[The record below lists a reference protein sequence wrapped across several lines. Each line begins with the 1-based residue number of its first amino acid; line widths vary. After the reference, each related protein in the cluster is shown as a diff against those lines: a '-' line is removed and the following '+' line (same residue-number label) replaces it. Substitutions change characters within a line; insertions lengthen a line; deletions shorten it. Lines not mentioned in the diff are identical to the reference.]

1 MIKQFKTAVSVLTLA
16 FLFNIGIC
24 HSQVTDLN
32 AITTKFKQYIEQV
45 PSEVVY
51 VQTDR
56 DEYIA
61 GEEFWFN
68 ISLFD
73 RQSSKP
79 SARSKIVY
87 VEILNSDNTPVAQ
100 KRIGITNGFGP
111 GQFTLPDSLTTGTYT
126 LRAYTNWMKNF
137 MPENCFMK
145 DINIYNYLNNKVLKE
160 RIRAENQ
167 PLRKVNINYYPE
179 GGKLLSGNLSKIGV
193 RVSDEYDRGLQF
205 KGVVKDEK

>member
-1 MIKQFKTAVSVLTLA
+1 MIKQYKTEVSVLMLA
-16 FLFNIGIC
+16 FLFNITVC
-24 HSQVTDLN
+24 YSQVTDLN
-32 AITTKFKQYIEQV
+32 TITTKFKQYIEQI
-45 PSEVVY
+45 PNEVVY

-73 RQSSKP
+73 MQSSKP

-100 KRIGITNGFGP
+100 KRIGIANGFGP
-111 GQFTLPDSLTTGTYT
+111 GQLTLTDSLTTGIYT

-145 DINIYNYLNNKVLKE
+145 DIDIYNYLNNKV
-160 RIRAENQ
+160 
-167 PLRKVNINYYPE
+167 
-179 GGKLLSGNLSKIGV
+179 
-193 RVSDEYDRGLQF
+193 
-205 KGVVKDEK
+205 